1 MASYAH
7 IDNLY
12 KDQDILLF
20 RECYALEKIHGD
32 STSVSW
38 DMMQGD
44 RGGEYKL
51 DPGGVTLERFSS
63 LFVEHV
69 LRARLMALGLPKV
82 TVYGEA
88 YGGSLHHMSDTYGKD
103 LRFIAYDVFVGD
115 DVDGVWL
122 NVPNAEDVVT
132 KLGYEFVPYEKIPA
146 TIEAIDAQ
154 RDANSVVAVRRGVG
168 PGKKREG
175 IVLRPLIEL
184 RKNNGERIIAKHK
197 GDDFKETKT
206 PREVS
211 PEQLKVL
218 ADADAIA
225 DEWVT
230 EMRMGHVLSKLPEA
244 TGLTQTGMVIKA
256 MTEDVLREAAAEI
269 VDSKEARKAIGKRAA
284 QLYRKR
290 LGL

>member
-1 MASYAH
+1 
-7 IDNLY
+7 
-12 KDQDILLF
+12 
-20 RECYALEKIHGD
+20 
-32 STSVSW
+32 
-38 DMMQGD
+38 
-44 RGGEYKL
+44 
-51 DPGGVTLERFSS
+51 
-63 LFVEHV
+63 
-69 LRARLMALGLPKV
+69 MALGLPKV